1 MGALNARCILKLFG
15 AAVGVVCASVVAAGE
30 LTVPNQFSNG
40 QATSA
45 SEMNANF
52 SAVESAVNDNDQR
65 ISQLE
70 GNGPVVFQGFSDGTM
85 NGGQGLLTMT
95 QACDTTFQGSRM
107 CTTTEFRDSP
117 FNSNAGNLD
126 TNAWINPVVI
136 GVGTGTGSGS
146 PAYGA
151 VEVVSGTILENPRDN
166 ATCSGWNTNAA
177 SPKGTVVSPMGQ
189 IIVNAVLTSCANE
202 YRIACC
208 K

>member
-1 MGALNARCILKLFG
+1 MGALNTGHILKLFWMV
-15 AAVGVVCASVVAAGE
+15 VGVLCASMAVAGE

-85 NGGQGLLTMT
+85 NGAQGVLTMT
-95 QACDTTFQGSRM
+95 QACDASYQGSRM

-117 FNSNAGNLD
+117 FNSTAGNLD

-136 GVGTGTGSGS
+136 GIGSGSGGGS

-151 VEVVSGTILENPRDN
+151 LEVVSGVILEDPQYTTCRGWR
-166 ATCSGWNTNAA
+166 ATNRE
-177 SPKGTVVSPMGQ
+177 GTAVTPTGQ
-189 IIVNAVLTSCANE
+189 IIVGDSAVGCSNE
-202 YRIACC
+202 YRVACC